1 LEGPFRR
8 RRSSTV
14 EIRPPSEEDV
24 VTIALPGGLVL
35 RSAGPADLPQ
45 AAALLAERGEPADA
59 MDVELVAAS
68 QGLASVAVVVDGD
81 RVVSTATLL
90 DETVHLGEVVIPT
103 GQIELV
109 ATDAAYE
116 GRGLASALVA
126 WAHERSRARGHL
138 LQVMIGIPYFYRRF
152 GYEYVQPMP
161 AWRPIAEQPPQVP
174 DVTVRRATSAD
185 MPHLRQLQDRA
196 QAYADLRMP
205 HSDACWGWLLTH
217 EATEVWVADRAGQP
231 AGMLRTLPPAEGAAA
246 AELATEDEQAAL
258 ALLGHAAGRVQE
270 PLLVQHRGGL
280 PAEVTA
286 RLAPPSELAEW
297 YYARVPELP
306 ALLHH
311 LAPVLRERLE
321 AAGLDRDQE
330 LLLSTYRQHWR
341 LRIDAAGV
349 AALTHGGA
357 EQAPVS
363 KGGSGIPP
371 DAIASLL
378 VGTHGAA
385 GLEERLPD
393 CLLGRQRELMTAL
406 FPPLTADLLT
416 FYLPT

>member
-1 LEGPFRR
+1 MGAP
-8 RRSSTV
+8 
-14 EIRPPSEEDV
+14 
-24 VTIALPGGLVL
+24 LPDGLVL
-35 RSAGPADLPQ
+35 RSAGPTDLAQ

-68 QGLASVAVVVDGD
+68 QGLGSVGVVVDGD

-90 DETVHLGEVVIPT
+90 DETVHLGAVAVPT

-126 WAHERSRARGHL
+126 WAHERSRTRGHL
-138 LQVMIGIPYFYRRF
+138 LQVMVGIPYFYRRF

-161 AWRPIAEQPPQVP
+161 AWRPLAEPLAPVE
-174 DVTVRRATSAD
+174 DITVRRATSAD
-185 MPHLRQLQDRA
+185 VPHLQRLQDRA

-205 HSDACWGWLLTH
+205 HSEACWGWLLTH
-217 EATEVWVADRAGQP
+217 EATEVWVAERDGRP
-231 AGMLRTLPPAEGAAA
+231 AGMVRTLPPAEGAAA
-246 AELATEDEQAAL
+246 AELATEDEQVAL
-258 ALLGHAAGRVQE
+258 ALLGHAAVRVQE

-286 RLAPPSELAEW
+286 RLAPPNEPAEW
-297 YYARVPELP
+297 YYARVPDLP

-311 LAPVLRERLE
+311 LAPVLLQRLE
-321 AAGLDRDQE
+321 VAGLAHDQE

-341 LRIDAAGV
+341 LRIDPAGV
-349 AALTHGGA
+349 TVLTHGGA

-371 DAIASLL
+371 DAIASLV

-393 CLLGRQRELMTAL
+393 CLLGRRRELMTAL